1 MSPTHDQEPR
11 QTENP
16 DGSRHAVSRRHML
29 GLLGA
34 GGIGAAAGGALGFA
48 GGRAS
53 ADGAADAKA
62 ETDEL
67 TYPFEGEHQ
76 AGIITPA
83 QDRMHFAAFAMMEDT
98 TREDLIDLLQRW
110 TTAARRLTIGG
121 EVSAKGAFGGGPNF
135 PPDDTGEAYDLGPSG
150 LTLTF
155 GFGRSLFTTAPAEQM
170 TGDGEARRG
179 EPGEGRSD
187 RGESRT
193 APSPVDRFGIADR
206 MPADFTE
213 LPVMAND
220 FIIPERSGG
229 DLCIQA
235 CANDPQVASHAIRNL
250 TRMAMGT
257 AVLKWSQ
264 IGFGRT
270 SSTSTSQ
277 KTPRNLFGQKDG
289 TMNLKAEEPELINEH
304 VWIGEGGGDG
314 NPDPAKTAW
323 AAGGTYLTAR
333 RITMTIEVWD
343 SLQLE
348 EQERVTGR
356 DKIDG
361 APLSGGGEF
370 DQPDFKA
377 RDDRG
382 LPVIDERSHLFR
394 VHPDHNDGI
403 RMLRRGYNF
412 IDGNDDQGRL
422 DAGLF
427 FIAFTKTPGRFA
439 RVHQNM
445 ARDDMFLEYLKTT
458 SSSVFLIPPGV
469 GPEGYVGQ
477 ALFEG

>member
-1 MSPTHDQEPR
+1 MCPTHDSAASQPL
-11 QTENP
+11 
-16 DGSRHAVSRRHML
+16 SRRRML
-29 GLLGA
+29 GMLGA

-48 GGRAS
+48 GGRATADGS
-53 ADGAADAKA
+53 ADGSTGAGGFFGGGSQSASDPG
-62 ETDEL
+62 EL
-67 TYPFEGEHQ
+67 TYPFDGEHQ

-83 QDRMHFAAFAMMEDT
+83 QDRMHFAAFDMVDDA
-98 TREDLIDLLQRW
+98 TRDDLIDLLERW
-110 TTAARRLTIGG
+110 TAAARRLPLGG
-121 EVSAKGAFGGGPNF
+121 EVSARGAFGGGPNF
-135 PPDDTGEAYDLGPSG
+135 PPDDTGEAYDLGPAG

-155 GFGRSLFTTAPAEQM
+155 GFGRTLFTSASSSNDAEGG
-170 TGDGEARRG
+170 TG
-179 EPGEGRSD
+179 
-187 RGESRT
+187 T
-193 APSPVDRFGIADR
+193 DRFGIADR

-220 FIIPERSGG
+220 FLIPEKSGG

-250 TRMAMGT
+250 TRMAMGV

-270 SSTSTSQ
+270 SSTSQSQ

-289 TMNLKAEEPELINEH
+289 TMNLKAEEPERLAEH
-304 VWIGEGGGDG
+304 VWIGDGDG
-314 NPDPAKTAW
+314 DADGAW

-356 DKIDG
+356 DKVHG
-361 APLSGGGEF
+361 APLTGGDEF
-370 DQPDFKA
+370 DQPDFSA
-377 RDDRG
+377 RDNRG
-382 LPVIDERSHLFR
+382 LPVVDERSHVFR
-394 VHPDHNDGI
+394 VHPDNNGGV

-427 FIAFTKTPGRFA
+427 FIAFTRTPERFA

-458 SSSVFLIPPGV
+458 SSAVFLVPPGV
-469 GPEGYVGQ
+469 GAEGYVGQ
-477 ALFEG
+477 GLFEG